1 MQETARVVVIGGG
14 VTGCAIL
21 YHLAKA
27 GWTDVVLLE
36 RSELTAGSSWH
47 AAGSLF
53 GMTTPSNASVLQKYT
68 QDLYP
73 ELEKESGQSCGFH
86 RTGGLLLVR
95 TPDQLTA
102 LQLAQSRAKRVGI
115 EAEFI
120 SIAEAKRLAPI
131 LNTAGIEAVVF
142 EPTRGFC
149 DPASVTQAYA
159 KAARDRGAK
168 VHRHRPVTGLK
179 LLPSGEWEVETPKGA
194 IRAQYVVNAAG
205 LWGRE
210 VAAMAG
216 ITLPLMPVEH
226 HYMVTETIPEIAA
239 LDHEIPNI
247 AEAGAGYYC
256 RQEGTPARARAAH
269 PARRAR
275 APSPR
280 RWRSL
285 AARVA
290 LAEGRVAAPLAVD
303 HPPVAKGERAVAT
316 RPRIPHAAEPGMG
329 ILGAMRRRAPGHEH
343 LVVGRAVPRFAR
355 CGELP
360 AVGRGAG
367 HGGERRQRE
376 RPASPD

>member
-27 GWTDVVLLE
+27 GWTDVTLLE

-53 GMTTPSNASVLQKYT
+53 AMTTPSNASVLQKYT

-131 LNTAGIEAVVF
+131 LNTDGIKAVVF

-179 LLPSGEWEVETPKGA
+179 LLPSGEWEVEWWPALPATRCRAWRSPCSWRPPSSTPSGPWTPMA
-194 IRAQYVVNAAG
+194 SR
-205 LWGRE
+205 GR
-210 VAAMAG
+210 
-216 ITLPLMPVEH
+216 
-226 HYMVTETIPEIAA
+226 
-239 LDHEIPNI
+239 
-247 AEAGAGYYC
+247 C
-256 RQEGTPARARAAH
+256 RAR
-269 PARRAR
+269 
-275 APSPR
+275 
-280 RWRSL
+280 L
-285 AARVA
+285 
-290 LAEGRVAAPLAVD
+290 GR
-303 HPPVAKGERAVAT
+303 
-316 RPRIPHAAEPGMG
+316 
-329 ILGAMRRRAPGHEH
+329 
-343 LVVGRAVPRFAR
+343 
-355 CGELP
+355 
-360 AVGRGAG
+360 
-367 HGGERRQRE
+367 
-376 RPASPD
+376 